1 MSTNP
6 TYVPQYGNTPAGGA
20 LDPTYFDTN
29 SSNPKNIGKPKGTPG
44 WQFLGWMWSDDD
56 GTRHYN
62 FDYYDDLGNL
72 VKSAEEFPSVITNR
86 SYTFT
91 AMWAPSEVTVYLGTN
106 GGEWIR
112 NPGDPGLAHP
122 DEAGEFT
129 LTAGNDFAM
138 AVQNTGRAI
147 ILPSHVNIM
156 EREGYQLAA
165 CGFFS
170 KPRRSCLL

>member
-44 WQFLGWMWSDDD
+44 WQFLGWMWQDDD

-91 AMWAPSEVTVYLGTN
+91 AMWAPSEVTVYPVSYTHLDVYKRQVLLQQGV
-106 GGEWIR
+106 
-112 NPGDPGLAHP
+112 P
-122 DEAGEFT
+122 D
-129 LTAGNDFAM
+129 
-138 AVQNTGRAI
+138 
-147 ILPSHVNIM
+147 
-156 EREGYQLAA
+156 REPL
-165 CGFFS
+165 
-170 KPRRSCLL
+170 RSP